1 MFFLGLTLQSTMQ
14 NLQSKFFS
22 LAIPN
27 KSRRFYFL
35 FSLTLFLR
43 VYWEAKI
50 VLQTWAAKI
59 NPIIQKVLVNLS
71 KIMRFLHI
79 FLFPTQIL
87 AKSMNFMPINHCQV
101 TFRVRF
107 SKYLPNYHM
116 PKLFLCINPNYV
128 ITSIQTVQQAVLWYE

>member
-1 MFFLGLTLQSTMQ
+1 MQ

-27 KSRRFYFL
+27 RSSRFYFL
-35 FSLTLFLR
+35 FSLFSR

-50 VLQTWAAKI
+50 VLKTRAAKI
-59 NPIIQKVLVNLS
+59 NHIIQKVLVNLS
-71 KIMRFLHI
+71 KIMRFLHV

-107 SKYLPNYHM
+107 FKYLPNYHM

-128 ITSIQTVQQAVLWYE
+128 ITSIQIVQQAVLWYE

>member
-1 MFFLGLTLQSTMQ
+1 MQ

-27 KSRRFYFL
+27 RSSRFYFL
-35 FSLTLFLR
+35 FSLFSR

-50 VLQTWAAKI
+50 VLKTRAAKI
-59 NPIIQKVLVNLS
+59 NHIIQKVLVNLS
-71 KIMRFLHI
+71 KIMRFLHV

-128 ITSIQTVQQAVLWYE
+128 ITSIQIVQQAVLWYE